1 MAASNA
7 VNTASVDRNGEALPA
22 VRKEGDALIFAGPID
37 RAAAAGLWPSA
48 SKMLAGAQ
56 RIVLTKVTSVD
67 SAGLA
72 LLAELAARLR
82 AAGTAPRIEGEPA
95 GLSELRT
102 AYRLNSGLDFPGTTP
117 TP

>member
-1 MAASNA
+1 MAASK
-7 VNTASVDRNGEALPA
+7 ASVERVGDVRPALH
-22 VRKEGDALIFAGPID
+22 REGDALVFAGAID
-37 RAAAAGLWPSA
+37 RAAAAALWPAA

-56 RIVLTKVTSVD
+56 RIVLTEVTSVD

-82 AAGTAPRIEGEPA
+82 AAGAAPHIEGEPA

-102 AYRLNSGLDFPGTTP
+102 AYRLTPGLSFPGTP
-117 TP
+117 TL

>member
-1 MAASNA
+1 MAATDA
-7 VNTASVDRNGEALPA
+7 TVDRND
-22 VRKEGDALIFAGPID
+22 DALVFAGALD
-37 RAAAAGLWPSA
+37 RAAAAALWPSA
-48 SKMLAGAQ
+48 GKMLAGAK

-82 AAGTAPRIEGEPA
+82 AAGAVPQIEGEPA

-102 AYRLNSGLDFPGTTP
+102 AYRLTSGLDFPGTP

>member
-1 MAASNA
+1 MAATDA
-7 VNTASVDRNGEALPA
+7 TANRD
-22 VRKEGDALIFAGPID
+22 GDALVFAGALD
-37 RAAAAGLWPSA
+37 RAAAAALWPTA

-82 AAGTAPRIEGEPA
+82 AAGAAPHIEGEPA
-95 GLSELRT
+95 GLSELRS
-102 AYRLNSGLDFPGTTP
+102 AYRLTSGLDFPGTTP

>member
-1 MAASNA
+1 MAATDA
-7 VNTASVDRNGEALPA
+7 TVGREGDALPA
-22 VRKEGDALIFAGPID
+22 FRREGDALIFTGAID
-37 RAAAAGLWPSA
+37 RTAAAALWAPA
-48 SKMLAGAQ
+48 SKALAGAQ
-56 RIVLTKVTSVD
+56 RIVLTKVTTVD

-82 AAGTAPRIEGEPA
+82 AAGADPRIEGEPA

-102 AYRLNSGLDFPGTTP
+102 AYRLTPGLDFPGASP